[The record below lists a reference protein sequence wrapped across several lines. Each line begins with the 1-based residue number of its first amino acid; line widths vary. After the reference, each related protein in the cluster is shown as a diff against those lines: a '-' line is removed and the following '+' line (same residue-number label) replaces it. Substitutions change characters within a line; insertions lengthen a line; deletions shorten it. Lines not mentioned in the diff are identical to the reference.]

1 LNLADTGLEICQI
14 IIYSVYQTVLLLTQ
28 VLTDNIFL
36 CLFEPCT
43 VNNPIL
49 YAAIPTFWLVAI
61 PGFLII
67 SSVTRIMKVMSIV
80 VPVAASGLKGIFSS
94 PAEVT
99 GIFGL

>member
-1 LNLADTGLEICQI
+1 
-14 IIYSVYQTVLLLTQ
+14 
-28 VLTDNIFL
+28 
-36 CLFEPCT
+36 
-43 VNNPIL
+43 L